1 MTTTLIV
8 SGGGDFTDPWHPFEA
23 TSELLRELLA
33 DEGHTVTVTTDVI
46 ASLVGLGEDGREKN
60 AHGETSLGESG
71 RGKPADAAANPA
83 LPDLVV
89 INAGNAEQ
97 PTPGDAAAI
106 AGLER
111 YLATGRPLLVMHVAT
126 TAFPEVDA
134 WEDIV
139 GGRWVR
145 GTTMHPDW
153 DHGTVHVATDAHP
166 VVAGIHDFQIWDE
179 RYSYLRVA
187 PGIVPLATQEHDG
200 LEHPILWA
208 KQHGDAR
215 VVYDAL
221 GHEPQSY
228 ESEPHRQII
237 RNAAAWLT
245 E

>member
-46 ASLVGLGEDGREKN
+46 ASLVGI
-60 AHGETSLGESG
+60 GETAHQLH
-71 RGKPADAAANPA
+71 DAEGNPA

-126 TAFPEVDA
+126 TAFPEVEA

-153 DHGTVHVATDAHP
+153 DNGTVHVATDAHP
-166 VVAGIHDFQIWDE
+166 VVAGIHDFDVWDE

-187 PGIVPLATQEHDG
+187 PGVVPLATQEHDG

-208 KQHGDAR
+208 KQHGGAR

-221 GHEPQSY
+221 GHESRSY

>member
-23 TSELLRELLA
+23 TSELLRDLLA
-33 DEGHTVTVTTDVI
+33 DEGHEATVTTEVI
-46 ASLVGLGEDGREKN
+46 RTLTALGD
-60 AHGETSLGESG
+60 T
-71 RGKPADAAANPA
+71 ADAD
-83 LPDLVV
+83 LPELVV
-89 INAGNAEQ
+89 INAGNAER
-97 PTPGDAAAI
+97 PTAGDDDAI

-134 WEDIV
+134 WEEIV

-166 VVAGIHDFQIWDE
+166 IVAGIHDFAIWDE
-179 RYSYLRVA
+179 RYSYLRVGA
-187 PGIVPLATQEHDG
+187 GIVPLATQEHDG
-200 LEHPILWA
+200 IEHPILWA
-208 KQHGDAR
+208 KHYGGAR

-221 GHEPQSY
+221 GHEPRSY
-228 ESEPHRQII
+228 ESEPHRQIL

-245 E
+245 R

>member
-1 MTTTLIV
+1 MTNTLIV

-33 DEGHTVTVTTDVI
+33 DEGHTATVTKDVI
-46 ASLVGLGEDGREKN
+46 ESLAGLGS
-60 AHGETSLGESG
+60 AAGEE
-71 RGKPADAAANPA
+71 A
-83 LPDLVV
+83 LPDLIV

-97 PTPGDAAAI
+97 PTPGDARAI

-139 GGRWVR
+139 GARWVR

-166 VVAGIHDFQIWDE
+166 VVAGIDDFQVWDE

-187 PGIVPLATQEHDG
+187 PGIVPLATQEHEG
-200 LEHPILWA
+200 IEHPILWA
-208 KQHGDAR
+208 KQHGGAR

-221 GHEPQSY
+221 GHEPRSY
-228 ESEPHRQII
+228 ESEPHRQIL

-245 E
+245 QIMR